1 MKPIICWD
9 FDETLGYFRPLEFRF
24 LGVEAPP
31 GMPAPRLKP
40 DVRGLIL
47 SLTEFAHV
55 VTTAAIRAYASE
67 VLQEHALFDLF
78 AAVIGR
84 EDGLLRGDSKDYGV
98 VGERFGLAE
107 ESLSRQLLIVG
118 NDPKHDPDF
127 RFRQIVMVFDDQ
139 MLDQPPE
146 TIAATVRKLLT
157 AGEGDIKRGFDRLR
171 ERTGAGSSAASGVVL
186 DGDVTFQLDY
196 WGSYAT
202 GKLHPIVIRPRP
214 APKTAHGRPG

>member
-1 MKPIICWD
+1 MKPIMCWD

-47 SLTEFAHV
+47 SLQEFAHV
-55 VTTAAIRAYASE
+55 VTTAAIRDYARE
-67 VLQEHALFDLF
+67 VLQEHALLDLF
-78 AAVIGR
+78 EAVIGR
-84 EDGLLRGDSKDYGV
+84 EDGMLRGDGKDYGV

-107 ESLSRQLLIVG
+107 ETLSRRLLIIG
-118 NDPKHDPDF
+118 NDAKHDPDF
-127 RFRQIVMVFDDQ
+127 RFRQIVMIFDDQ

-146 TIAATVRKLLT
+146 PVAAAARNLLT
-157 AGEGDIKRGFDRLR
+157 AGEGDIKRGFDRLLDR
-171 ERTGAGSSAASGVVL
+171 AGGETSVASAVIH

-196 WGSYAT
+196 WGSYAE
-202 GKLHPIVIRPRP
+202 GKLHPMVIRPRP
-214 APKTAHGRPG
+214 ARETAPSRHG